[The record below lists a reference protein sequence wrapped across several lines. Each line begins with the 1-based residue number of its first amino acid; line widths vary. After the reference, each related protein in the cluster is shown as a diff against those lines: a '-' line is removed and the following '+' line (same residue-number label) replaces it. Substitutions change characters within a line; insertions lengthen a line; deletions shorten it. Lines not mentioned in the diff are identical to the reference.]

1 MSAVLADGQTVIR
14 NAAAEPE
21 VDNLIDFW
29 NAMGGRI
36 RRTEDDIHTIV
47 IDGVPRQSLH
57 GAHIEVIPDR
67 IEAGSFAIAAA
78 ITGGELV
85 LEGARPDH
93 MEAFL
98 AALRHTGVQIEWEA
112 GGLRVAGRP
121 PFREHR
127 ISTDIYPGFPT
138 DLQSQFSLAL
148 IAADGVSTIKENLY
162 EHRFEYPPALQ
173 Q

>member
-78 ITGGELV
+78 ITGGELL

-93 MEAFL
+93 LEAFL
-98 AALRHTGVQIEWEA
+98 SALRQTGIEVEGEP
-112 GGLRVAGRP
+112 GGLRVTCRP
-121 PFREHR
+121 PFLEHR
-127 ISTDIYPGFPT
+127 ILTQIYPGCPT
-138 DLQSQFSLAL
+138 DLQAQLSL
-148 IAADGVSTIKENLY
+148 
-162 EHRFEYPPALQ
+162 
-173 Q
+173 